1 MEIRQATVLDS
12 SFILS
17 MLVAMHEESEFK
29 LGPIDPKKFS
39 QSVLSV
45 INDGI
50 CLVAIGDDNK
60 FLGSIGGVYSSEW
73 WTNET
78 ILGDIWFY
86 VYPEHRNTKAAIQLI
101 KKFIEA
107 GDGMNIKLGHVYNGD
122 LNRKDNFYERL
133 GLVKAGST
141 YVKENL

>member
-1 MEIRQATVLDS
+1 
-12 SFILS
+12 
-17 MLVAMHEESEFK
+17 MHQESEFK
-29 LGPIDPKKFS
+29 IGEIDPRKLS

-50 CLVAIGDDNK
+50 CFVAIDEDK

-73 WTNET
+73 WTNEKT
-78 ILGDIWFY
+78 LGDIWFY
-86 VYPEHRNTKAAIQLI
+86 VQEESRNTKAAIGLI

-107 GDGMNIKLGHVYNGD
+107 GDGMNIKLGHIYNGD
-122 LNRKDNFYERL
+122 IARKDNFYERL

>member
-12 SFILS
+12 SFIYS
-17 MLVAMHEESEFK
+17 MLIAMHEEAEFK

-86 VYPEHRNTKAAIQLI
+86 VQEEHRSSKAAVGLI

-107 GDGMNIKLGHVYNGD
+107 GEGMNIKLGHVYSGD
-122 LNRKDNFYERL
+122 VDRKDKFYERL

-141 YVKENL
+141 YVKEK

>member
-1 MEIRQATVLDS
+1 MQVRQATVLDS

-17 MLVAMHEESEFK
+17 MLVKMHEESEFK

-50 CLVAIGDDNK
+50 CFVAIDDDK

-86 VYPEHRNTKAAIQLI
+86 VHKEHRNTTAAIELM

-122 LNRKDNFYERL
+122 LDRKDKFYERL

-141 YVKENL
+141 YIKEKQ